1 MQSKPRIT
9 IQEYLSI
16 GYVFIVIL
24 GIISDVIYYSFLG
37 INIMNYTTILD
48 ILITPISILSSNL
61 VIFLVFVVF
70 ITLAYFY
77 YVSFIPWFHFKY
89 RDKAWY
95 GKFNKVEKLDEK
107 FSAENQ
113 NTLDR
118 IRLVAF
124 LVFSMYIGFGIGRG
138 SAVSS
143 RIENNELKI
152 DHIVTFEDN
161 QTKKVSVLGQNTQ
174 YIFYIQEGE
183 DQIKIAPI
191 IENVKTIQKIK
202 KEE

>member
-1 MQSKPRIT
+1 MRSKVRIT

-48 ILITPISILSSNL
+48 ILITPISILSSN
-61 VIFLVFVVF
+61 VFIFLVFVVF
-70 ITLAYFY
+70 ITLTYFY
-77 YVSFIPWFHFKY
+77 FVSFLPWFHFKY
-89 RDKAWY
+89 REKAWY
-95 GKFNKVEKLDEK
+95 RKFNKVEKLDEK
-107 FSAENQ
+107 FSPENQ
-113 NTLDR
+113 DLLDR

-124 LVFSMYIGFGIGRG
+124 LVFSMYIGFGLGRG
-138 SAVSS
+138 SAVSG
-143 RIENNELKI
+143 RIEDNDIKI
-152 DHIVTFEDN
+152 NHIITFEDN

-174 YIFYIQEGE
+174 YIFYVEEGE
-183 DQIKIAPI
+183 QVIKIAPI
-191 IENVKTIQKIK
+191 IENVKTIQQLK